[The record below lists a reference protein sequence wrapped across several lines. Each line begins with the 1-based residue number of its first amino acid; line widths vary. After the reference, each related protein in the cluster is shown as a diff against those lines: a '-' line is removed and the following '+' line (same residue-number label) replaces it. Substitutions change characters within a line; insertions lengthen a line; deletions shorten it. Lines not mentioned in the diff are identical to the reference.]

1 MEESMMR
8 ESLDAQSQ
16 FPGGESRRGIGISWR
31 RRRRSV
37 VKQAVK
43 SFSLKYLALI
53 VFLALV
59 HFFFGHLNL
68 KLSLVYPLV
77 TPIWITAGIE
87 LAAMVVYGYR
97 VWPAIFVGSL
107 LSHLTTLGSSFSL
120 SAGATLEALAGA
132 YLVNKFAHGT
142 KAFDTAAGVFRF
154 VFLGCIFSPLI
165 SPTLG
170 VGRLYLIG
178 QLHLRDA
185 VLVWLTWWLAHGIG
199 VLMVAPFLILLLRS
213 SPKGWDA
220 VKLGELAVLLLG
232 LIFFCLLV
240 FGPLSASLNNQK
252 IIAAWLCIPFLI
264 WAAFRFRPLEATGT
278 TLILFGSAIWGTVQG
293 YGSFLATSLTT
304 SLLLLDTFIGVIGTM
319 TLVIAAMV
327 AERKLAEEKLLTTQ
341 RLLQEAAEEKEQDL
355 IVTVHALEVEAT
367 GHARTKTALRAVHE
381 RLRRIT
387 PNTKLGG
394 KS

>member
-1 MEESMMR
+1 
-8 ESLDAQSQ
+8 
-16 FPGGESRRGIGISWR
+16 
-31 RRRRSV
+31 V

-53 VFLALV
+53 AFLALV
-59 HFFFGHLNL
+59 HLFVSHLNL

-87 LAAMVVYGYR
+87 LAAVIVYGYR
-97 VWPAIFVGSL
+97 VWPAILVGSL
-107 LSHLTTLGSSFSL
+107 LSHVTTLGSAFL
-120 SAGATLEALAGA
+120 LPVGATLEALAGA
-132 YLVNKFAHGT
+132 YLVNKFAQGT
-142 KAFDTAAGVFRF
+142 KAFDTATGVFRF
-154 VFLGCIFSPLI
+154 VFLGCICSPLI

-170 VGRLYLIG
+170 VGRLYLVG
-178 QLHLRDA
+178 QLHLKDA
-185 VLVWLTWWLAHGIG
+185 VRVWLTWWLAHGIG
-199 VLMVAPFLILLLRS
+199 VLLVAPFLILLLRS
-213 SPKGWDA
+213 APKGWDA
-220 VKLGELAVLLLG
+220 LKLGELAVLLLG
-232 LIFFCLLV
+232 LIFVCLLV

-327 AERKLAEEKLLTTQ
+327 AERKLAEEKLLITQ
-341 RLLQEAAEEKEQDL
+341 RLLQTAAEEKERDL
-355 IVTVHALEVEAT
+355 IVTVQALEVEAT
-367 GHARTKTALRAVHE
+367 GHAQTKTALRAVHE

-387 PNTKLGG
+387 PNAKLGG